1 MVKKKRTLTVATP
14 PNANSNKNPSDAK
27 RGQMANG
34 KFFQFFFV
42 LRNYF
47 SAVPCE
53 SALRVIN
60 REQEEKRKEKRL
72 EKTSRTFDISEN
84 RKKKK

>member
-1 MVKKKRTLTVATP
+1 MQIQTKTH
-14 PNANSNKNPSDAK
+14 
-27 RGQMANG
+27 QMRKGGNG
-34 KFFQFFFV
+34 KFFPIFFV

-60 REQEEKRKEKRL
+60 REQEEKKK
-72 EKTSRTFDISEN
+72 
-84 RKKKK
+84 RKKVRKNKQNL